1 MRDIISLN
9 STNYIGNNLYRIR
22 LPKATQYKKGD
33 QISLYSFSM
42 YNSFYNISASQ
53 YQNTSISVNW
63 LGTIYNWTIPDG
75 YYSVS
80 DLDIWLQSQ
89 FILNKLYCTNST
101 NSQNIFFVRFLT
113 NSVLYKNEID
123 VFYIPSATNA
133 SSFGYVI
140 PSNASWVFPSSNTM
154 ITLTINQN
162 LQKYFGI
169 TDRLI
174 FGDGT
179 VENRYYVSNVCPTVS
194 PVFSIFIGCSLISSN
209 FNQIGNLMAQLPIS
223 SSFGNLIRF
232 NSTMDSNID
241 INPGIYS
248 EIIVTLWD
256 QENNP
261 LKFQDTDVTI
271 FFIVNISE

>member
-22 LPKATQYKKGD
+22 LPKPTQFKKGD
-33 QISLYSFSM
+33 QISLHSFSM

-123 VFYIPSATNA
+123 VFYIPSAANA
-133 SSFGYVI
+133 ASFGYVI

-154 ITLTINQN
+154 PTITINQN

-179 VENRYYVSNVCPTVS
+179 VENKYYVSNVCPTIS

-209 FNQIGNLMAQLPIS
+209 FNQIGNLMAQFPIS
-223 SSFGNLIRF
+223 SSFGNLIRY

-241 INPGIYS
+241 ISPGVYN